1 MRRSIVLGVAVGAI
15 AAAAIGLLTIRRLG
29 RASSSFGPFD
39 LDLVPPRPTGS
50 GPVVPAKLHEL
61 LRSGDALTVTDGY
74 DNAVLY
80 RSQSRQD
87 VLSLSAALL
96 VTEPKR
102 AFHCMCDGSP
112 AIHVSKAQREIL
124 SITIH
129 HGTAIRASIWQS
141 DAPLSDSE
149 PLLRWFDSR
158 GIPGPR
164 REVEEEKARYEA
176 DKRALDR
183 WLAAIPGP
191 LSEEKEALFPSD
203 RQPSDAASSAKLRS
217 MLARGEPS
225 PVRQVRLLFRW
236 YGSGAGPW
244 SGFPAYEQVPE
255 NLLLTYPTVT
265 LVSAAE
271 ATDLS
276 EQEVEGAARLFGGW
290 AFWKARPEDV
300 AALPAPLKARLLR
313 HSLRS
318 DDDDKR
324 ARAEHAF
331 GTVTTAKGAV

>member
-1 MRRSIVLGVAVGAI
+1 MRRSIVIGLAAGAI
-15 AAAAIGLLTIRRLG
+15 AAAAIGFLSIRRLG
-29 RASSSFGPFD
+29 QCSSSFGPVD
-39 LDLVPPRPTGS
+39 LDLVPPRPPGS
-50 GPVVPAKLHEL
+50 GPVEPEKLHEL

-74 DNAVLY
+74 EDAVLY
-80 RSQSRQD
+80 RSQSRED

-96 VTEPKR
+96 VTEPKQ

-112 AIHVSKAQREIL
+112 AIHVLKAQREIL

-164 REVEEEKARYEA
+164 REVEEEKARYQA

-183 WLAAIPGP
+183 WLAAVPGT
-191 LSEEKEALFPSD
+191 LSEEKEAVFPSD
-203 RQPSDAASSAKLRS
+203 GHPSDAESSAMLRS
-217 MLARGEPS
+217 KLAKGEPS
-225 PVRQVRLLFRW
+225 PIRQVRLLFRW

-244 SGFPAYEQVPE
+244 SGFPSYEQVPE
-255 NLLLTYPTVT
+255 NLLLTYPTAT
-265 LVSAAE
+265 LVAVAE

-276 EQEVEGAARLFGGW
+276 EQELEGAARLFGGW
-290 AFWKARPEDV
+290 AFWKARPEDLTG
-300 AALPAPLKARLLR
+300 LPAPLKARLLQ

-318 DDDDKR
+318 DNDDKR

-331 GTVTTAKGAV
+331 GAVTKAKGAV